1 MTPEPRSSS
10 EDQGSGVFFLEEPM
24 TREEVYKK
32 QLMDLGIYDP
42 AFDPEI
48 KNLAILE
55 RRKTRAEKEWSATA
69 PPGGKPSFL
78 DPHYQIIS
86 QLEDKILQHRNALGL
101 TPMALRKLKG
111 AYYETQ
117 RGEVL
122 AGDAKPENVTVLD
135 LVREKFAL

>member
-1 MTPEPRSSS
+1 
-10 EDQGSGVFFLEEPM
+10 M
-24 TREEVYKK
+24 TREETYKK
-32 QLMDLGIYDP
+32 QLQDLGIYDP

-48 KNLAILE
+48 KNLAQLE
-55 RRKTRAEKEWSATA
+55 RRKTRVEKEWSATA

-78 DPHYQIIS
+78 EPRYQILV

-111 AYYETQ
+111 AYYETV

-122 AGDAKPENVTVLD
+122 AENAKPENVTVLD
-135 LVREKFAL
+135 LVREKYAL